1 MSWLILLGIVVLL
14 LVLRQSLVL
23 VFAVAAAY
31 IHVFIANSKLEFL
44 LQDFWFTVDREVLL
58 SIPLFILAANLFN
71 ASGITHHIFGFANA
85 LVGHI
90 RGGMGHVNI
99 LASLFFSGM

>member
-1 MSWLILLGIVVLL
+1 MSWLILLAIVVVL

-58 SIPLFILAANLFN
+58 SIP
-71 ASGITHHIFGFANA
+71 HFAQGCRNSQA
-85 LVGHI
+85 
-90 RGGMGHVNI
+90 RYTPPT
-99 LASLFFSGM
+99 A